1 MAERG
6 KFWTAA
12 ETKLLIDTWSQ
23 DSIQKQ
29 LHGTKRNDNVF
40 AQIVNTLAKRGY
52 HRTVQQCRAK
62 IKYLKKRYKEIA
74 DRLRKSGE
82 GRESDADDV
91 PANFPFFWEH
101 RCSIGWESISV
112 SSAFA
117 GFSIWRH
124 PATDRASGR

>member
-29 LHGTKRNDNVF
+29 LHGAKRNDNVF

-52 HRTVQQCRAK
+52 HRTAQQSLLAPRTEQPNVFCWPLIVLFSSWNVCA
-62 IKYLKKRYKEIA
+62 
-74 DRLRKSGE
+74 
-82 GRESDADDV
+82 
-91 PANFPFFWEH
+91 
-101 RCSIGWESISV
+101 
-112 SSAFA
+112 SAF
-117 GFSIWRH
+117 
-124 PATDRASGR
+124 

>member
-29 LHGTKRNDNVF
+29 LHGAKRNDNVF

-52 HRTVQQCRAK
+52 HRTAQQCRAK
-62 IKYLKKRYKEIA
+62 IKTLKKRYKECSNSALLLLERLFLRIPSHKIA
-74 DRLRKSGE
+74 KYANIHIVVAEMAIFVSL
-82 GRESDADDV
+82 SDIMYYVID
-91 PANFPFFWEH
+91 
-101 RCSIGWESISV
+101 
-112 SSAFA
+112 
-117 GFSIWRH
+117 
-124 PATDRASGR
+124 